1 MPDQQRREQGLTVDI
16 SGQVALLDG
25 WIENLP
31 RRTPSIRGVKSIEA
45 DIVEAAVV
53 RVRKG
58 RMYSYRASW
67 TDEPICQ
74 FLSRLS
80 VRLLLLHRGAPFFL
94 LPLWLSWSSVTV
106 IPESEALS
114 GDLSWM
120 ERKVVLPP
128 ARVSC
133 PNTDA

>member
-31 RRTPSIRGVKSIEA
+31 RWTPSIRGVKSIEA

-58 RMYSYRASW
+58 RM
-67 TDEPICQ
+67 
-74 FLSRLS
+74 
-80 VRLLLLHRGAPFFL
+80 
-94 LPLWLSWSSVTV
+94 
-106 IPESEALS
+106 
-114 GDLSWM
+114 
-120 ERKVVLPP
+120 
-128 ARVSC
+128 
-133 PNTDA
+133 